1 MDALKQ
7 LRISDSERLTPT
19 IDSSFRSSPDREKVF
34 FDVPASSPIPNTR
47 TSSSTGRANV
57 GDQYLF
63 GSLSSAT
70 VQPRSRIPGAND
82 VSRTEEEDI
91 DWNYVNQLLVKEGFE
106 KIPLSEDF
114 QLNESTDVPRF
125 FEVSGKF
132 IRRTF
137 VSVLRQLQ
145 RRAKLVQDLLVN
157 IEDLKKKQLNVSRQT
172 IDEELH
178 HEALRQELVEKNEM
192 YQEQLDEKDFE
203 FEQLS
208 EQHEQL
214 KAKFDELETKY
225 KSQESSIV
233 NMKAQLD
240 AWVQKE
246 SVRQQRVQ
254 TALHSVKDQIFDAR
268 IQEVVESYEIKLEDL
283 QREADICRK
292 EVEQMT
298 KIVKDVQGGSTT
310 VIIDTFEEMS
320 RTKRELGEKD
330 ATLRRWKF
338 DEQRTPKLE
347 LEVESL
353 TATNIHLQKEI
364 RELKEQLEKR
374 PTQADWRAAQMK
386 ISDLEYHLEE
396 TQMNFVVGWQPRKRD
411 ALPRH
416 ESNTVEQ
423 IRRDKAGYRAYM
435 LLKDLPGEQAKEI
448 LMEVMQV
455 LELTDVKKV
464 LPYIRQMSRVMIS
477 VPSMQKIL
485 AEVDE
490 IVFGHVPRNRPAR
503 HAHTADGVVL
513 QGNIQDIPSGLR
525 AWKDQLV
532 DLRILQN
539 FKTSVV
545 RELSTGSSQD
555 MGPRVLSTDQV
566 VDRIR
571 TLVALEGDLM
581 LNRKVALSAD
591 ISLSSD
597 PEVLLHKIVL
607 HFQKLFDV
615 KSVEGV
621 FPKMNE
627 VFLLLNESRN
637 GIKILRETLGLEA
650 TSSFSACN
658 TAVAELMKQV
668 DYHAIQSNPRGQRA
682 PSQLGLSSTYARDQL
697 SSIHHQKDPKIELSA
712 IDIVAELQVLFEA
725 TDPVQLVSKCEAFLE
740 RHNQLEKVFTK
751 LDDIIVE
758 LCAMFNISKLRE
770 IIPCIRELRNSAN
783 RVCQIVFGRKAESIV
798 DLSRVDA
805 RLRDLCQKTGFQS
818 VLHLAAELQPGK
830 KDQYA
835 TQITDM
841 NPSEDPQEQE
851 VNS

>member
-545 RELSTGSSQD
+545 RELSTGSSQGIVAIRHDLLNFSITIPFCLLFSSGYFEKKYSSIEKGIYFGD

-725 TDPVQLVSKCEAFLE
+725 TDPVQLVSKCEA
-740 RHNQLEKVFTK
+740 
-751 LDDIIVE
+751 
-758 LCAMFNISKLRE
+758 
-770 IIPCIRELRNSAN
+770 
-783 RVCQIVFGRKAESIV
+783 
-798 DLSRVDA
+798 
-805 RLRDLCQKTGFQS
+805 
-818 VLHLAAELQPGK
+818 
-830 KDQYA
+830 
-835 TQITDM
+835 
-841 NPSEDPQEQE
+841 
-851 VNS
+851 